1 MKEKKLDRRAFLRK
15 IGGLL
20 FISAGALLAGT
31 VPRLRGVKSLK
42 GYPARHYR
50 KLAG

>member
-15 IGGLL
+15 LGGWL
-20 FISAGALLAGT
+20 FLSVGVLLAGN
-31 VPRLRGVKSLK
+31 VSRLQGVKSLG

>member
-1 MKEKKLDRRAFLRK
+1 MKERKLDRRAFLRK
-15 IGGLL
+15 LGGWL
-20 FISAGALLAGT
+20 IASAGMLLAGS
-31 VPRLRGVKSLK
+31 VPGMKGMKSLG